1 MAILKRKANEV
12 GGAGSS
18 SGTPKRSRASAV
30 NTPVK
35 KRKLNKAQSE
45 VKNESD
51 EDETADIITPSSSD
65 ADNEVTEGLG
75 KPMTPPMS
83 ANTTET
89 KKGVS
94 TKSRVSPRSSAK
106 KDYKTLGDPY
116 IALENALDT
125 NGEQIFQ
132 KDKSDTEDSAA
143 SDGEFRTESK
153 RTEAEVTV

>member
-1 MAILKRKANEV
+1 M

-18 SGTPKRSRASAV
+18 SGTAKRSRASAV

-35 KRKLNKAQSE
+35 KRKLNKVQNE

-51 EDETADIITPSSSD
+51 EDEEADVITPSSSD
-65 ADNEVTEGLG
+65 ADNEVTEGFG

-83 ANTTET
+83 AKTPKTN
-89 KKGVS
+89 KGVS

-116 IALENALDT
+116 IALENAVDT

-132 KDKSDTEDSAA
+132 KDKSDAEDSAA
-143 SDGEFRTESK
+143 SDGEFRTESN
-153 RTEAEVTV
+153 RIEPEVTV